1 MLVFRGKKYKSA
13 MAFCKAIGLRYN
25 TYLSRKYV
33 KHWDLEQIVTTP
45 VLKMTRPNIKNSHV
59 RIPE

>member
-1 MLVFRGKKYKSA
+1 MVVFRGKEYISA

-25 TYLSRKYV
+25 TYIYRRYV
-33 KHWDLEQIVTTP
+33 KHWDFEQIATTP
-45 VLKMTRPNIKNSHV
+45 VLKVTRPNIKNSHV